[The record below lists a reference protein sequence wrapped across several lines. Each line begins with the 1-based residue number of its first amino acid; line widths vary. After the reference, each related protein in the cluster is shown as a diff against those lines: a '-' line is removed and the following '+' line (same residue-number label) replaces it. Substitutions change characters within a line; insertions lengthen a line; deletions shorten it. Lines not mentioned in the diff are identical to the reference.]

1 MKLKADSEEYFKLT
15 VPGTTAAT
23 DPKTFNDSVTFDKL
37 KDVYFS
43 GTAHEED
50 QPCHLQVT
58 DPSVCVTKCYAE
70 YGNPCQHFCP
80 AKVYEIVPIE
90 QGKGASPQL
99 DREGK
104 GQTTPRGAVLKI
116 NASNCVHCKTCD
128 IKDPYQVINWVVP
141 EGGQGPVYTDC

>member
-1 MKLKADSEEYFKLT
+1 L
-15 VPGTTAAT
+15 
-23 DPKTFNDSVTFDKL
+23 TFDKL

-50 QPCHLQVT
+50 QPSHLQVT
-58 DPSVCVTKCYAE
+58 DPSICITKCYAE

-80 AKVYEIVPIE
+80 ANVYEIVPKE
-90 QGKGASPQL
+90 EGVGLSPQL
-99 DREGK
+99 GEDGTGE
-104 GQTTPRGAVLKI
+104 TTERGTVLKI

-141 EGGQGPVYTDC
+141 EGGQGPTYYNC